1 MISTT
6 FNRYIWLV
14 NTLIQAGRL
23 TFEEISRKWER
34 SSLGEGKPLPIR
46 TFHDHRKAVEELFQ
60 INIECDKSGGHK
72 YYIEDLSSLRE
83 DKTRQWLLNSFSTA
97 NLITE
102 GKQMK
107 DRILLE
113 EIPEGTEYLQTLIEA
128 MKQNRIVAITYQ
140 PFYEAESTLYHV
152 CPYCLKVYRQRWYI
166 LGHCEEL
173 KGIRHFS
180 LDRIQHVDITET
192 RFDYPSSF
200 SPEAYYKDSIGIW
213 VNEEIKPEKVII
225 RAYGTQSKY
234 LRTLPLHHSQK
245 ETYTSDEYCDFEYQ
259 LCVTQNLISELLA
272 KGKTIQVME
281 PESLRLEMKKCLYY
295 MFNFYKL

>member
-14 NTLIQAGRL
+14 NTLTQAGRL
-23 TFEEISRKWER
+23 TFEERSRRWKR
-34 SSLGEGKPLPIR
+34 SSLSGGTPLSLR

-60 INIECDKSGGHK
+60 INIECDASDGYK
-72 YYIEDLSSLRE
+72 YYIEDQSALRE
-83 DKTRQWLLNSFSTA
+83 DKACQWLLNSFSTA

-113 EIPEGTEYLQTLIEA
+113 EIPEGSEYLQSLIEV
-128 MKQNRIVAITYQ
+128 MKQNQIIAIVYQ
-140 PFYEAESTLYHV
+140 PFYEAGSKPYHV
-152 CPYCLKVYRQRWYI
+152 CPYCLKIYKQRWYI
-166 LGHCEEL
+166 LGYCEEL

-180 LDRIQHVDITET
+180 LDRIQHLEITET
-192 RFDYPSSF
+192 QFDYPSNF
-200 SPEAYYKDSIGIW
+200 SPEAYYKDFIGIW
-213 VNEEIKPEKVII
+213 VNEKIKPEKII
-225 RAYGTQSKY
+225 LRAYGTQNKY

-245 ETYTSDEYCDFEYQ
+245 EIHTTDQYCDFEYK

-272 KGKTIQVME
+272 KGKSIQVLE
-281 PESLRLEMKKCLYY
+281 PESLRLEMKKCLYS
-295 MFNFYKL
+295 MFNFYKQ